1 VTVLKLKQFRVQL
14 TLRMVVVFICMLLL
28 AIGIASGSRSLS
40 LIVLIVAIA
49 AQVFSLFRY
58 VDYTN
63 NELESFL
70 AGLRFGDFQQTYTI
84 GHLGPSF
91 LALEKTVQNTVSSL
105 KNARAVRVQLST
117 YYRALL
123 QHIPIPFFIV
133 HKGNRV
139 RILNNATRRTFNVSH
154 IRNTDEL
161 VRFGAEFQRD
171 VVQIQAG
178 ESLLTTID
186 LSGNPEY
193 FIMTATQLRTRGTIH
208 MLISLQNVQGAL
220 DATELA
226 TWQNML
232 RVTSHEV
239 LNSLAPV
246 SSCAQTAKELAD
258 TALARENLDD
268 RSREELQDIRESVD
282 TVLRRSEGLVR
293 FIQSYRQLSRM
304 PKPRKEKIQIE
315 KYFSHLGA
323 LVSGEL
329 QHKNISIRFSYT
341 PSRLS
346 VMADED
352 MLDQALINLIRN
364 ASEALTDRKDAEII
378 VKGRTDDKQRTVIE
392 VSDNGPGVPAENVE
406 KIFVPYF
413 TARTKGTGVG
423 LALVRYIMLSH
434 GGSVNYTSRESG
446 GSTFRLV
453 F

>member
-1 VTVLKLKQFRVQL
+1 MNLKQFKVQL
-14 TLRMVVVFICMLLL
+14 TLRMSVLFVCLLLL

-40 LIVLIVAIA
+40 LVVLVVAIVA
-49 AQVFSLFRY
+49 QVSSLLRY

-63 NELESFL
+63 HELESFL

-91 LALEKTVQNTVSSL
+91 LALEKTVQNTVANL
-105 KNARAVRVQLST
+105 KSARAEREQLAI

-171 VVQIQAG
+171 VIQIQAG
-178 ESLLTTID
+178 ESLLTTIE
-186 LSGNPEY
+186 LAGNPEY
-193 FIMTATQLRTRGTIH
+193 FIMTATQLTTRGTVH
-208 MLISLQNVQGAL
+208 MLISLQNIQGAL

-246 SSCAQTAKELAD
+246 SSCAQTAKELAEG
-258 TALARENLDD
+258 ALAREQLDD
-268 RSREELQDIRESVD
+268 QSREELQDIRDSVD

-304 PKPRKEKIQIE
+304 PKPKKDKIDLE
-315 KYFSHLGA
+315 KYFTHLNT
-323 LVSGEL
+323 LVGGEL
-329 QHKNISIRFSYT
+329 EHKKISVSFSHM
-341 PSRLS
+341 PARLS
-346 VMADED
+346 VMADKD

-364 ASEALTDRKDAEII
+364 SSQALSSTDNARITVNAFSDN
-378 VKGRTDDKQRTVIE
+378 KQRTVIE
-392 VSDNGPGVPAENVE
+392 VSDNGPGVAEEIVE

-413 TARTKGTGVG
+413 TARTKGSGVG

-434 GGSVNYTSRESG
+434 GGSVNYSPGEDG
-446 GSTFRLV
+446 GSTFRLI

>member
-1 VTVLKLKQFRVQL
+1 MKLKQFKVQL
-14 TLRMVVVFICMLLL
+14 TLRMSVLFVCLLLL
-28 AIGIASGSRSLS
+28 AAGIASGSHSLS
-40 LIVLIVAIA
+40 LVVLAIAIVA
-49 AQVFSLFRY
+49 QMFSLLRY
-58 VDYTN
+58 VDHTN
-63 NELESFL
+63 HELESFL

-84 GHLGPSF
+84 GHLGSSF
-91 LALEKTVQNTVSSL
+91 RALEKTVQNTVSNL
-105 KNARAVRVQLST
+105 KSARAEREQLAI

-161 VRFGAEFQRD
+161 EQFGAAFQRD
-171 VVQIQAG
+171 VNQIQAG
-178 ESLLTTID
+178 ESLLTTIE
-186 LSGNPEY
+186 LAGHPEY
-193 FIMTATQLRTRGTIH
+193 FIMTATQLTTRGTVH
-208 MLISLQNVQGAL
+208 MLISLQNIQGAL

-246 SSCAQTAKELAD
+246 SSCAQTARELAD
-258 TALARENLDD
+258 NALAREQLDKQ
-268 RSREELQDIRESVD
+268 SREEFQDIRDSVD

-304 PKPRKEKIQIE
+304 PKPQKEKIDLE
-315 KYFSHLGA
+315 KYFLHLSA
-323 LVSGEL
+323 LVGGEL
-329 QHKNISIRFSYT
+329 AHKQIAIHFSHF
-341 PSRLS
+341 PARLA
-346 VMADED
+346 VMADKD
-352 MLDQALINLIRN
+352 MLDQTLINLIRN
-364 ASEALTDRKDAEII
+364 SSEALSSTNDARITI
-378 VKGRTDDKQRTVIE
+378 NGFSDDKQRTVIE
-392 VSDNGPGVPAENVE
+392 VSDNGPGVAEEISE

-413 TARTKGTGVG
+413 TARTKGSGVG
-423 LALVRYIMLSH
+423 LALVRYVMLSH
-434 GGSVNYTSRESG
+434 GGSVNYAPGKDG

>member
-1 VTVLKLKQFRVQL
+1 MKLKQFKVQM
-14 TLRMVVVFICMLLL
+14 TLRISVLFVCLLLL
-28 AIGIASGSRSLS
+28 AVGIASGSRSLS
-40 LIVLIVAIA
+40 LVVLVIA
-49 AQVFSLFRY
+49 VIAQVFSLLRY
-58 VDYTN
+58 VDHTN
-63 NELESFL
+63 HELESFL

-91 LALEKTVQNTVSSL
+91 RALEKTVQNTVANL
-105 KNARAVRVQLST
+105 KSARAEREQLAI

-133 HKGNRV
+133 HKGKRV

-161 VRFGAEFQRD
+161 VRFGAAFQRD
-171 VVQIQAG
+171 VLQIQAG
-178 ESLLTTID
+178 ESLLTTIE
-186 LSGNPEY
+186 LAGNPEY
-193 FIMTATQLRTRGTIH
+193 FIMTATQLTTRGTVH
-208 MLISLQNVQGAL
+208 MLISLQNIQGAL

-246 SSCAQTAKELAD
+246 SSCAQTAKELAES
-258 TALARENLDD
+258 ALAREPLDD
-268 RSREELQDIRESVD
+268 QSREELQDIRDSVD

-304 PKPRKEKIQIE
+304 PKPKKDKIELE
-315 KYFSHLGA
+315 KYFMHLNA
-323 LVSGEL
+323 LVGGEL
-329 QHKNISIRFSYT
+329 EHKKISVNFSHF
-341 PSRLS
+341 PARLS
-346 VMADED
+346 VMADKD

-364 ASEALTDRKDAEII
+364 SSQALSSTDNARIT
-378 VKGRTDDKQRTVIE
+378 VNGFSDDKQRTVIE
-392 VSDNGPGVPAENVE
+392 VSDNGPGVAEGIVE

-413 TARTKGTGVG
+413 TARSKGSGVG

-434 GGSVNYTSRESG
+434 GGSVNYAPGEDG
-446 GSTFRLV
+446 GSTFRLI

>member
-1 VTVLKLKQFRVQL
+1 MLKLKQFKVQL
-14 TLRMVVVFICMLLL
+14 ILRTSILFISLLLL
-28 AIGIASGSRSLS
+28 ASGIASGSRSLS
-40 LIVLIVAIA
+40 LIVLVIAIA
-49 AQVFSLFRY
+49 IQVFLLLRY
-58 VDYTN
+58 IDHTN
-63 NELESFL
+63 HELESFL

-84 GHLGPSF
+84 ADLGPSF
-91 LALEKTVQNTVSSL
+91 SALEKTVQNTVLNL
-105 KNARAVRVQLST
+105 KTARGEREQLAT

-133 HKGNRV
+133 HRGNRI

-161 VRFGAEFQRD
+161 VRFGAAFQRD
-171 VVQIQAG
+171 VLQIQAG
-178 ESLLTTID
+178 ESLLTTIEV
-186 LSGNPEY
+186 SGNPEY
-193 FIMTATQLRTRGTIH
+193 FIMTATQLTTRGSVH

-258 TALARENLDD
+258 SALARDQLDD
-268 RSREELQDIRESVD
+268 QSREELQDIRESVD

-304 PKPRKEKIQIE
+304 PKPKKEKIE
-315 KYFSHLGA
+315 VATYFSHLSSLLG
-323 LVSGEL
+323 VEL
-329 QHKNISIRFSYT
+329 SHKQIEIRFSHA
-341 PSRLS
+341 PSGLA
-346 VMADED
+346 MLADED
-352 MLDQALINLIRN
+352 MLDQAIINLIRN
-364 ASEALTDRKDAEII
+364 ASEALTNTDNAEIS
-378 VKGRTDDKQRTVIE
+378 VVGSLDDKQRTVIE
-392 VSDNGPGVPAENVE
+392 VSDNGPGVSPEIVE

-413 TARTKGTGVG
+413 TARTKGSGVG

-434 GGSVNYTSRESG
+434 GGSVNYAHGEVG

>member
-1 VTVLKLKQFRVQL
+1 MKLQQFKVQL
-14 TLRMVVVFICMLLL
+14 TLRISVLFVCLVLL
-28 AIGIASGSRSLS
+28 AFGLSAESRSLS
-40 LIVLIVAIA
+40 LLVLVIAII
-49 AQVFSLFRY
+49 AQLYSILRY
-58 VDYTN
+58 VDHTN
-63 NELESFL
+63 HELESFL

-91 LALEKTVQNTVSSL
+91 LALEKTVQNTVANL
-105 KNARAVRVQLST
+105 KSARARREQLAT

-123 QHIPIPFFIV
+123 QHVPIPFFIV

-139 RILNNATRRTFNVSH
+139 RILNNATRRTFNVSQ

-161 VRFGAEFQRD
+161 VRFGGAFQQD
-171 VVQIQAG
+171 VVKIRAG
-178 ESLLTTID
+178 ESLLTTVE

-193 FIMTATQLRTRGTIH
+193 FIMTATQLTTRGSVH

-258 TALARENLDD
+258 TALAREQLDSQ
-268 RSREELQDIRESVD
+268 SREELQDIRESVD

-304 PKPRKEKIQIE
+304 PKPEIGKIAIE
-315 KYFSHLGA
+315 RYFSHLNA
-323 LVSGEL
+323 LVGGEL
-329 QHKNISIRFSYT
+329 EHKEITIAFSHA
-341 PSRLS
+341 PARLT

-364 ASEALTDRKDAEII
+364 ASQALVNTDDAEIN
-378 VKGRTDDKQRTVIE
+378 VSGYLDDKQRTVIE
-392 VSDNGPGVPAENVE
+392 VCDNGPGVDPEIVE

-413 TARTKGTGVG
+413 TARTKGSGIG
-423 LALVRYIMLSH
+423 LALVRYVMLSH
-434 GGSVNYTSRESG
+434 GGSANYSPGQRG
-446 GSTFRLV
+446 RPCFRLV

>member
-1 VTVLKLKQFRVQL
+1 MKLKQFKVQM
-14 TLRMVVVFICMLLL
+14 TLRISVLFVCLLLL
-28 AIGIASGSRSLS
+28 AVGMASGSRSLS
-40 LIVLIVAIA
+40 LVVLIIA
-49 AQVFSLFRY
+49 VIAQVFSLLRY
-58 VDYTN
+58 VDHTN
-63 NELESFL
+63 HELESFL

-91 LALEKTVQNTVSSL
+91 RTLEKTVQNTVTNL
-105 KNARAVRVQLST
+105 KSARAEREQLAI

-161 VRFGAEFQRD
+161 MRFGAAFQRD
-171 VVQIQAG
+171 VLQIQAG
-178 ESLLTTID
+178 ESLLTTIE
-186 LSGNPEY
+186 LAGNPEY
-193 FIMTATQLRTRGTIH
+193 FIMTATQLTTRGTVH
-208 MLISLQNVQGAL
+208 MLISLQNIQGAL

-246 SSCAQTAKELAD
+246 SSCAQTAKELAES
-258 TALARENLDD
+258 ALAREQLDD
-268 RSREELQDIRESVD
+268 QSREELQDIRDSVD

-304 PKPRKEKIQIE
+304 PKPKKDKIELE
-315 KYFSHLGA
+315 KYFTHLNA
-323 LVSGEL
+323 LVGGEL
-329 QHKNISIRFSYT
+329 EHKKVSVNFSHF
-341 PSRLS
+341 PARLS
-346 VMADED
+346 VMADKD

-364 ASEALTDRKDAEII
+364 SSQALSSTDNARIT
-378 VKGRTDDKQRTVIE
+378 VNGFSDDKQRTVIE
-392 VSDNGPGVPAENVE
+392 VSDNGPGVAEGIVE

-413 TARTKGTGVG
+413 TARSKGSGVG

-434 GGSVNYTSRESG
+434 GGSVNYAPGEDG
-446 GSTFRLV
+446 GSTFRLI

>member
-1 VTVLKLKQFRVQL
+1 MKLKQFKVQMI
-14 TLRMVVVFICMLLL
+14 LRIGVLFLCLLLL

-40 LIVLIVAIA
+40 LVVLAVAIVLQIL
-49 AQVFSLFRY
+49 SLLRY
-58 VDYTN
+58 VDHTN
-63 NELESFL
+63 RELESFL
-70 AGLRFGDFQQTYTI
+70 AGLRFGDFKQTYTI

-91 LALEKTVQNTVSSL
+91 GALEKTLQNTVAKLQS
-105 KNARAVRVQLST
+105 ARAEREQLAI

-133 HKGNRV
+133 HQGDRV

-161 VRFGAEFQRD
+161 LRYGAEFQRD
-171 VVQIQAG
+171 VIQIRAG
-178 ESLLTTID
+178 ESLLTTIE
-186 LSGNPEY
+186 LAGNPEY
-193 FIMTATQLRTRGTIH
+193 FIMTATQLTTRGKVH
-208 MLISLQNVQGAL
+208 MLISLQNIQGAL

-246 SSCAQTAKELAD
+246 SSCAQTAMELAD
-258 TALARENLDD
+258 TALEREVLDD
-268 RSREELQDIRESVD
+268 QSREDLQDIRDSVD

-304 PKPRKEKIQIE
+304 PKPEKEKIE
-315 KYFSHLGA
+315 LGDYFSHLSA
-323 LVSGEL
+323 LVGGEL
-329 QHKNISIRFSYT
+329 AHKNIAIRFSHF
-341 PSRLS
+341 PARLS
-346 VMADED
+346 LMADKD

-364 ASEALTDRKDAEII
+364 SSEALSGADSAEIK
-378 VKGRTDDKQRTVIE
+378 VNAYLDDKQRTVIE
-392 VSDNGPGVPAENVE
+392 VSDNGPGVAEEIVE

-413 TARTKGTGVG
+413 TARTKGSGVG
-423 LALVRYIMLSH
+423 LALVRYILLSH
-434 GGSVNYTSRESG
+434 GGAVNYIPAEGG

>member
-1 VTVLKLKQFRVQL
+1 MSVLFVCL
-14 TLRMVVVFICMLLL
+14 LLL
-28 AIGIASGSRSLS
+28 AAGIASGSHSLS
-40 LIVLIVAIA
+40 LVVLAIAIVA
-49 AQVFSLFRY
+49 QMFSLLRY
-58 VDYTN
+58 VDHTN
-63 NELESFL
+63 HELESFL

-84 GHLGPSF
+84 GHLGSSF
-91 LALEKTVQNTVSSL
+91 RALEKTVQNTVSNL
-105 KNARAVRVQLST
+105 KSARAEREQLAI

-161 VRFGAEFQRD
+161 EQFGAAFQRD
-171 VVQIQAG
+171 VNQIQAG
-178 ESLLTTID
+178 ESLLTTIE
-186 LSGNPEY
+186 LAGHPEY
-193 FIMTATQLRTRGTIH
+193 FIMTATQLTTRGTVH
-208 MLISLQNVQGAL
+208 MLISLQNIQGAL

-246 SSCAQTAKELAD
+246 SSCAQTARELAD
-258 TALARENLDD
+258 NALAREQLDKQ
-268 RSREELQDIRESVD
+268 SREEFQDIRDSVD

-304 PKPRKEKIQIE
+304 PKPQKEKIDLE
-315 KYFSHLGA
+315 KYFLHLSA
-323 LVSGEL
+323 LVGGEL
-329 QHKNISIRFSYT
+329 AHKQIAIHFSHF
-341 PSRLS
+341 PARLA
-346 VMADED
+346 VMADKD
-352 MLDQALINLIRN
+352 MLDQTLINLIRN
-364 ASEALTDRKDAEII
+364 SSEALSSTNDARITI
-378 VKGRTDDKQRTVIE
+378 NGFSDDKQRTVIE
-392 VSDNGPGVPAENVE
+392 VSDNGPGVAEEISE

-413 TARTKGTGVG
+413 TARTKGSGVG
-423 LALVRYIMLSH
+423 LALVRYVMLSH
-434 GGSVNYTSRESG
+434 GGSVNYAPGKDG

>member
-1 VTVLKLKQFRVQL
+1 MKLKQFKVQM
-14 TLRMVVVFICMLLL
+14 TLRISVLFVCLLLL
-28 AIGIASGSRSLS
+28 AAGIASGSRSLS
-40 LIVLIVAIA
+40 LVVLIIA
-49 AQVFSLFRY
+49 VIAQVFSLLRY
-58 VDYTN
+58 VDHTN
-63 NELESFL
+63 HELESFL

-91 LALEKTVQNTVSSL
+91 RALEKTVQNTVANL
-105 KNARAVRVQLST
+105 KSARAEREQLAI

-133 HKGNRV
+133 HKGKHV

-161 VRFGAEFQRD
+161 VRFGAAFQRD
-171 VVQIQAG
+171 VLQIQAG
-178 ESLLTTID
+178 ESLLTTIE
-186 LSGNPEY
+186 LAGNPEY
-193 FIMTATQLRTRGTIH
+193 FIMTATQLTTRGTVH
-208 MLISLQNVQGAL
+208 MLISLQNIQGAL

-246 SSCAQTAKELAD
+246 SSCAQTAKELAESV
-258 TALARENLDD
+258 LAREQLDD
-268 RSREELQDIRESVD
+268 QSREELQDIRDSVD

-304 PKPRKEKIQIE
+304 PKPKKDKIELE
-315 KYFSHLGA
+315 KYFTHLNA
-323 LVSGEL
+323 LVGGEL
-329 QHKNISIRFSYT
+329 EHKKISVNFSHF
-341 PSRLS
+341 PARLS
-346 VMADED
+346 VMADKD

-364 ASEALTDRKDAEII
+364 SSQALSGTDNARIT
-378 VKGRTDDKQRTVIE
+378 VNGFMDDKQRTVIA
-392 VSDNGPGVPAENVE
+392 VSDNGPGVAEDIVE

-413 TARTKGTGVG
+413 TARSKGSGVG

-434 GGSVNYTSRESG
+434 GGSVNYAHGEDG